1 MAAITAAPLRPD
13 IPCMRQVDMKTQSR
27 TLVLVGV
34 AVALAACSSTAG
46 SSPTASST
54 ATSTTTTTITGTLTE
69 YKIELSATSA
79 PAGTVIF
86 NVTNAGTIVH
96 EFVIL
101 KTDTLAKDVPLAGD
115 SVDEGAFNAIGEVEE
130 TEPGGSGTFTA
141 TLEPGHYAIICNV
154 PGHVSQGM
162 VTDFTVN

>member
-1 MAAITAAPLRPD
+1 
-13 IPCMRQVDMKTQSR
+13 MKTRSGA
-27 TLVLVGV
+27 LVTVGL
-34 AVALAACSSTAG
+34 AVALAACSS
-46 SSPTASST
+46 
-54 ATSTTTTTITGTLTE
+54 ATSPSPSTTTSTNPTTTTTITGTLTE
-69 YKIELSATSA
+69 YTIELSATSA

-101 KTDTLAKDVPLAGD
+101 KTDTLAEDLPLAGD

-154 PGHVSQGM
+154 AGHVAQGM

>member
-1 MAAITAAPLRPD
+1 MNKRSQGLAI
-13 IPCMRQVDMKTQSR
+13 
-27 TLVLVGV
+27 VGL
-34 AVALAACSSTAG
+34 AVALAACSST
-46 SSPTASST
+46 SSPSPTT
-54 ATSTTTTTITGTLTE
+54 ATGTTTTITGTLTE
-69 YKIELSATSA
+69 YEIQLSATSA

-101 KTDTLAKDVPLAGD
+101 KTDVLAADLPLAGD
-115 SVDEGAFNAIGEVEE
+115 SVDEGAFNAIGEAEE

-154 PGHVSQGM
+154 SGHVSQGM
-162 VTDFTVN
+162 VTDFTVNN

>member
-1 MAAITAAPLRPD
+1 MKNRSGAIAIVCL
-13 IPCMRQVDMKTQSR
+13 
-27 TLVLVGV
+27 
-34 AVALAACSSTAG
+34 AVVLAACSSTPSPSTTAG
-46 SSPTASST
+46 
-54 ATSTTTTTITGTLTE
+54 TTTTITGTLTE
-69 YKIELSATSA
+69 YEIQLSATSA

-101 KTDTLAKDVPLAGD
+101 KTDVLAADLPLAGD

-154 PGHVSQGM
+154 SGHVSQGM
-162 VTDFTVN
+162 VTDFTVNN

>member
-1 MAAITAAPLRPD
+1 MMNRSGA
-13 IPCMRQVDMKTQSR
+13 
-27 TLVLVGV
+27 LVAVGL
-34 AVALAACSSTAG
+34 AVALAACSSTT
-46 SSPTASST
+46 SPSPST
-54 ATSTTTTTITGTLTE
+54 TTTTTTTITGTLTE

-86 NVTNAGTIVH
+86 NVTNAGTIIH

-101 KTDTLAKDVPLAGD
+101 KTDVLAKDLPLAGD
-115 SVDEGAFNAIGEVEE
+115 SVDEGAFDAIGEVEE

-154 PGHVSQGM
+154 SGHVSQGM

>member
-1 MAAITAAPLRPD
+1 MKKRSGAIAIVCLAA
-13 IPCMRQVDMKTQSR
+13 
-27 TLVLVGV
+27 
-34 AVALAACSSTAG
+34 ALAACSSTP
-46 SSPTASST
+46 SPSPTT
-54 ATSTTTTTITGTLTE
+54 TTGTTTTITGTLTE
-69 YKIELSATSA
+69 YEIQLSATSA

-101 KTDTLAKDVPLAGD
+101 KTDVLAADLPLAGD

-154 PGHVSQGM
+154 SGHVSQGM

>member
-1 MAAITAAPLRPD
+1 MNKRSQGLAI
-13 IPCMRQVDMKTQSR
+13 
-27 TLVLVGV
+27 VGL
-34 AVALAACSSTAG
+34 AVALAACSST
-46 SSPTASST
+46 SSPSPTT
-54 ATSTTTTTITGTLTE
+54 ATGTTTTITGTLTE
-69 YKIELSATSA
+69 YEIQLSARSA

-101 KTDTLAKDVPLAGD
+101 KTDVLAADLPLAGD

-154 PGHVSQGM
+154 SGHVSQGM
-162 VTDFTVN
+162 VTDFTVNN

>member
-1 MAAITAAPLRPD
+1 MKKRSGAIAIVCLAA
-13 IPCMRQVDMKTQSR
+13 
-27 TLVLVGV
+27 
-34 AVALAACSSTAG
+34 ALAACSSTP
-46 SSPTASST
+46 SPSPTT
-54 ATSTTTTTITGTLTE
+54 TTGTTTTITGTLTE
-69 YKIELSATSA
+69 YEIQLSATSA

-101 KTDTLAKDVPLAGD
+101 KTDVLAADLPLAGD
-115 SVDEGAFNAIGEVEE
+115 SVDEGAYNAIGEVEE

-154 PGHVSQGM
+154 SGHVAQGM
-162 VTDFTVN
+162 VTDFTVNN

>member
-1 MAAITAAPLRPD
+1 
-13 IPCMRQVDMKTQSR
+13 MKSPSG
-27 TLVLVGV
+27 TLVIVGL
-34 AVALAACSSTAG
+34 AVALAACASTA
-46 SSPTASST
+46 SPSPSTTSTAS
-54 ATSTTTTTITGTLTE
+54 TTITGTLTE

-101 KTDTLAKDVPLAGD
+101 KTDTLAKDLPLAGN
-115 SVDEGAFNAIGEVEE
+115 SVDEGAYDAIGEVEE

-154 PGHVSQGM
+154 AGHVSQGM

>member
-1 MAAITAAPLRPD
+1 MKKRSGAIAIVCLAA
-13 IPCMRQVDMKTQSR
+13 
-27 TLVLVGV
+27 
-34 AVALAACSSTAG
+34 ALAACSSTP
-46 SSPTASST
+46 SPSPTT
-54 ATSTTTTTITGTLTE
+54 TTGTTTTITGTLTE
-69 YKIELSATSA
+69 YEIQLSARSA

-101 KTDTLAKDVPLAGD
+101 KTDVLAADLPLAGD

-154 PGHVSQGM
+154 SGHVSQGM
-162 VTDFTVN
+162 VTDFTVNN

>member
-1 MAAITAAPLRPD
+1 MKNRSGAIAIVCL
-13 IPCMRQVDMKTQSR
+13 
-27 TLVLVGV
+27 
-34 AVALAACSSTAG
+34 AVVLAACSSTPSPSTTAG
-46 SSPTASST
+46 
-54 ATSTTTTTITGTLTE
+54 TTTTITGTLTE
-69 YKIELSATSA
+69 YEIQLSATSA

-101 KTDTLAKDVPLAGD
+101 KTDVLAADLPLAGD
-115 SVDEGAFNAIGEVEE
+115 SVDEGAYNAIGEVEE

-154 PGHVSQGM
+154 SGHVAQGM
-162 VTDFTVN
+162 VTDFTVNN

>member
-1 MAAITAAPLRPD
+1 MKKRSGAIAIVCLAA
-13 IPCMRQVDMKTQSR
+13 
-27 TLVLVGV
+27 
-34 AVALAACSSTAG
+34 ALAACSST
-46 SSPTASST
+46 SSPSPTT
-54 ATSTTTTTITGTLTE
+54 ATGTTTTITGTLTE
-69 YKIELSATSA
+69 YEIQLSATSA

-101 KTDTLAKDVPLAGD
+101 KTDVLAADLPLAGD

-154 PGHVSQGM
+154 SGHVSQGM
-162 VTDFTVN
+162 VTDFTVNN

>member
-1 MAAITAAPLRPD
+1 
-13 IPCMRQVDMKTQSR
+13 MKTRSGA
-27 TLVLVGV
+27 LVTVGL
-34 AVALAACSSTAG
+34 AVALAACSSTT
-46 SSPTASST
+46 SPSPST
-54 ATSTTTTTITGTLTE
+54 TTTTTTTITGTLTE
-69 YKIELSATSA
+69 YTIELSATSA

-86 NVTNAGTIVH
+86 NVTNAGTIIH

-101 KTDTLAKDVPLAGD
+101 KTDVLAKDLPLAGD

-154 PGHVSQGM
+154 SGHVSQGM

>member
-1 MAAITAAPLRPD
+1 
-13 IPCMRQVDMKTQSR
+13 MKTRSGA
-27 TLVLVGV
+27 LVIVGLV
-34 AVALAACSSTAG
+34 VALAACSSTT
-46 SSPTASST
+46 SPSPST
-54 ATSTTTTTITGTLTE
+54 AGTTTTTITGTLTE
-69 YKIELSATSA
+69 YTIELSATSA

-86 NVTNAGTIVH
+86 NVTNAGTIIH

-101 KTDTLAKDVPLAGD
+101 KTDVWAADLPLAGD

-154 PGHVSQGM
+154 SGHVSQGM